1 MKQYNN
7 VCIYMRL
14 SKEDGDKIESESIT
28 NQRKLLT
35 RYAEDIGI
43 QIKKEYVDDGY
54 SGANFNRPAFKKML
68 EDVKNK
74 RIDTIIVKDLSR
86 FARESVNASEYIEKI
101 FPEYNIRFIAVL
113 DNVDTY
119 LEKLAN
125 ELVEFKLYNN
135 QKFARDVSLKM
146 KKSKRANMEKGLYMG
161 TFPPFGYVKD
171 PDNKG
176 KLLID
181 KESSK
186 IVKKIYNMY
195 LEGKSSTFI
204 AHYLTDK
211 KIKTPAE
218 YYNNIIQYKN
228 HNTYNV
234 WKHTQINRILK
245 NQVYIGNVVRNVVNK
260 VSYKA
265 KGKRNTNKEEWII
278 SENMHEPIIDKK
290 TFYKV
295 QEMIKSKNGSSYKLK
310 YNYLLR
316 PYLYCAKCGRKVT
329 FTTRREDLVDI
340 SCPKSKM
347 HCCESFYYNYF
358 KLEKVILDNI
368 REYYNKLF
376 DFSKAENELLLKR
389 KEDNIISIEDRIK
402 KLKYTYN
409 RINDNLD
416 SMYMEKLDNQI
427 TDDEYLKNTEELKI
441 KRENIKK
448 EINECEMI
456 KENFNN
462 EDILELKNIL
472 SEKNNELKNNISKE
486 LIDKLIYK
494 IEVTKNEVQV
504 HYKFKF
510 F

>member
-86 FARESVNASEYIEKI
+86 FARESVNASEYIEKM
-101 FPEYNIRFIAVL
+101 FPENNIRFIAIL

-125 ELVEFKLYNN
+125 ELIEFKLYNN

-146 KKSKRANMEKGLYMG
+146 KSSKRANMEKGLYMG
-161 TFPPFGYVKD
+161 TFPPYGYVKD

-186 IVKKIYNMY
+186 VIKKIYNMY
-195 LEGKSSTFI
+195 LNGKSSVFI
-204 AHYLTDK
+204 ANYLNEK
-211 KIKTPAE
+211 KVKTPAV
-218 YYNNIIQYKN
+218 YYSNIIQYKN
-228 HNTYNV
+228 NNTYNV
-234 WKHTQINRILK
+234 WKSSQVNRILK
-245 NQVYIGNVVRNVVNK
+245 NQVYIGNVVRNVINK
-260 VSYKA
+260 VSYKS
-265 KGKRNTNKEEWII
+265 KETVRTDKKDWII
-278 SENMHEPIIDKK
+278 TENMHKPIIDKE

-295 QEMIKSKNGSSYKLK
+295 QEMIKSKNGRGYKLK

-316 PYLYCAKCGRKVT
+316 PYLYCANCGRKVA
-329 FTTRREDLVDI
+329 FNTRKVDLVDI
-340 SCPKSKM
+340 SCPKAKM
-347 HCCESFYYNYF
+347 NCCESFYYNYY
-358 KLEKVILDNI
+358 KLEKIILDNI
-368 REYYNKLF
+368 RQYYNKLF
-376 DFSKAENELLLKR
+376 DFSKAEDEILLKR
-389 KEDNIISIEDRIK
+389 KENNIISIEDRIK
-402 KLKYTYN
+402 KLTYTYN

-416 SMYMEKLDNQI
+416 SIYMEKLDNKI
-427 TDDEYLKNTEELKI
+427 TAEEYFTNTEELKN

-448 EINECEMI
+448 EIEECKII

-462 EDILELKNIL
+462 EDIIELKNIL
-472 SEKNNELKNNISKE
+472 SEKNNELENNISKE

-494 IEVTKNEVQV
+494 IEVTKKEVQV
-504 HYKFKF
+504 NYKFKF